1 MYMSPEKV
9 SAEQIKF
16 LKAIEKQKRK
26 IIMLRILMLVIFITA
41 WEAATQA
48 KWIDP
53 FIFSSPSRILNT
65 LIRLYRDGS
74 VWMHVWTTL
83 WETVVGFLLG
93 TVFGILIAVVLW
105 ISETCSKVMEPY
117 LVVGNALPKIAL
129 GPVFI
134 VWLGAGSVSIIA
146 VAVSVSLIVTVLE
159 VYTGFTEADPEK
171 IRLVKSFGA
180 TKKQILKK
188 VILPSSFPV
197 MMNSLKVNVGLSW
210 VGVIVGEF
218 LVSKAGL
225 GYLIVYGGQVFQ
237 LDLVMT
243 SVVIL
248 SVLAA
253 LMYFGVQLL
262 GKGISSKY

>member
-1 MYMSPEKV
+1 MYPDGTSK
-9 SAEQIKF
+9 EQ
-16 LKAIEKQKRK
+16 LEYLRRVKARKRL
-26 IIMLRILMLVIFITA
+26 ILLMRILLLLVFFA
-41 WEAATQA
+41 VWEIATRV
-48 KWIDP
+48 KWMDP
-53 FIFSSPSRILNT
+53 FIFSSPVRMINT
-65 LIRLYRDGS
+65 LARLAKNGTLYE
-74 VWMHVWTTL
+74 HVWTTL

-93 TVFGILIAVVLW
+93 TAIGIIIAVVLW
-105 ISETCSKVMEPY
+105 ASETVSKVLEPY
-117 LVVGNALPKIAL
+117 LVVANALPKIAL

-134 VWLGAGSVSIIA
+134 VWLGAGPLSIIT
-146 VAVSVSLIVTVLE
+146 VALTVSLIVTVLE
-159 VYTGFTEADPEK
+159 VYTGFQEADPEK

-180 TKKQILKK
+180 SRKQVLTK

-218 LVSKAGL
+218 LVSRAGL

-243 SVVIL
+243 SVLIL

-262 GKGISSKY
+262 GRVISKNY

>member
-1 MYMSPEKV
+1 MSLEKT
-9 SAEQIKF
+9 SAEQMQYLKKIKR
-16 LKAIEKQKRK
+16 RK
-26 IIMLRILMLVIFITA
+26 CIILLLRILVLVILISV
-41 WEAATQA
+41 WEIATQA
-48 KWIDP
+48 QWMDS
-53 FIFSSPSRILNT
+53 FIFSSPSRIVDT
-65 LIRLYRDGS
+65 FFRLYSDGS
-74 VWMHVWTTL
+74 IWTHVWTTL

-93 TVFGILIAVVLW
+93 TIFGILIAIILW
-105 ISETCSKVMEPY
+105 VSETCSKVLEPY

-134 VWLGAGSVSIIA
+134 VWLGAGSTSIIA

-159 VYTGFTEADPEK
+159 VYTGFKEADPEK
-171 IRLVKSFGA
+171 IRLVRSFGA
-180 TKKQILKK
+180 TKRQVMEK

-197 MMNSLKVNVGLSW
+197 MMNALKVNVGLSW

-218 LVSKAGL
+218 LVSRAGL

-248 SVLAA
+248 SILAA

>member
-1 MYMSPEKV
+1 MYPEKV
-9 SAEQIKF
+9 SSEQIQY
-16 LKAIEKQKRK
+16 LKSIQRQKHK
-26 IIMLRILMLVIFITA
+26 IVLIRILVFALLISV
-41 WEAATQA
+41 WEVFTQA
-48 KWIDP
+48 KWMDP
-53 FIFSSPSRILNT
+53 FIFSSPSRIVNTFFRLNA
-65 LIRLYRDGS
+65 DGS
-74 VWMHVWTTL
+74 IWAHIWTTL
-83 WETVVGFLLG
+83 WETVVGFMMG
-93 TVFGILIAVVLW
+93 TIFGIMIAIVLW
-105 ISETCSKVMEPY
+105 ISETCSKVLEPY

-134 VWLGAGSVSIIA
+134 VWLGAGSISIIA

-159 VYTGFTEADPEK
+159 VYTGFREADPEK

-180 TKKQILKK
+180 TKTQILKK

-210 VGVIVGEF
+210 VGIIVGEF
-218 LVSKAGL
+218 LVSKKGL

-248 SVLAA
+248 SALAA

-262 GKGISSKY
+262 GKGISSRY

>member
-1 MYMSPEKV
+1 MSDEKI
-9 SAEQIKF
+9 SAEQIQY
-16 LKAIEKQKRK
+16 LKKIEKQKR
-26 IIMLRILMLVIFITA
+26 MVLFLRILVLVVFIA
-41 WEAATQA
+41 VWEAATLAQ
-48 KWIDP
+48 WIDP
-53 FIFSSPSRILNT
+53 FIFSSPSRIVNT
-65 LIRLYRDGS
+65 LIRLYKDGS
-74 VWMHVWTTL
+74 AWMHVWTTL
-83 WETVVGFLLG
+83 WETVTGFLLG
-93 TVFGILIAVVLW
+93 TVLGILIAVALW
-105 ISETCSKVMEPY
+105 VSETLSKVLEPY

-134 VWLGAGSVSIIA
+134 VWLGAGSISIIA
-146 VAVSVSLIVTVLE
+146 VAVSVSVIVTVLE

-180 TKKQILKK
+180 TRRQILKK

-262 GKGISSKY
+262 GKSISSRY

>member
-1 MYMSPEKV
+1 MYPEGI
-9 SAEQIKF
+9 SEEQQKYLKRIKS
-16 LKAIEKQKRK
+16 QKRF
-26 IIMLRILMLVIFITA
+26 ILVMRILLVISFFALWETA
-41 WEAATQA
+41 TRL
-48 KWIDP
+48 KWMDP
-53 FIFSSPSRILNT
+53 FIFSSPVRMVSTIAR
-65 LIRLYRDGS
+65 LIEEGS
-74 VWMHVWTTL
+74 IFLHIWTTL

-93 TVFGILIAVVLW
+93 TLIGILIAIVLW
-105 ISETCSKVMEPY
+105 VSMTISKIIEPY
-117 LVVGNALPKIAL
+117 LVVANALPKIAL

-134 VWLGAGSVSIIA
+134 VWLGAGPASIIT
-146 VAVSVSLIVTVLE
+146 VAVSISLIVTVLE
-159 VYTGFTEADPEK
+159 VYTGFQEADPEK

-180 TKKQILKK
+180 SNKQVLTK

-197 MMNSLKVNVGLSW
+197 MMSALKVNVGLSW

-243 SVVIL
+243 SVLIL

-262 GKGISSKY
+262 GKRIGKKY

>member
-1 MYMSPEKV
+1 MSLEKT
-9 SAEQIKF
+9 SAEQMQYLKKIKR
-16 LKAIEKQKRK
+16 RK
-26 IIMLRILMLVIFITA
+26 CIILLLRVLVLVILIFV
-41 WEAATQA
+41 WEIATQA
-48 KWIDP
+48 QWMDS
-53 FIFSSPSRILNT
+53 FIFSSPSRIVDT
-65 LIRLYRDGS
+65 FFRLYSDGS
-74 VWMHVWTTL
+74 IWTHVWTTL

-93 TVFGILIAVVLW
+93 TIFGILIAIILW
-105 ISETCSKVMEPY
+105 VSETCSKVLEPY

-134 VWLGAGSVSIIA
+134 VWLGAGSTSIIA

-159 VYTGFTEADPEK
+159 VYTGFKEADPEK
-171 IRLVKSFGA
+171 IRLVRSFGA
-180 TKKQILKK
+180 TKRQVMEK

-197 MMNSLKVNVGLSW
+197 MMNALKVNVGLSW

-218 LVSKAGL
+218 LVSRAGL

-248 SVLAA
+248 SILAA

>member
-1 MYMSPEKV
+1 MYPENA
-9 SAEQIKF
+9 SYEQIRY
-16 LKAIEKQKRK
+16 IKRVERNK
-26 IIMLRILMLVIFITA
+26 RVILLLRILLLGILISL
-41 WEAATQA
+41 WEAATRFQ
-48 KWIDP
+48 WMDP
-53 FIFSSPSRILNT
+53 FIFSSPSRIVNT
-65 LIRLYRDGS
+65 FLRLCKNGS
-74 VWMHVWTTL
+74 LWIHLWTTL
-83 WETVVGFLLG
+83 WETIVGFILG
-93 TVFGILIAVVLW
+93 TVFGILIAILLW
-105 ISETCSKVMEPY
+105 ISETCSKVLEPY

-134 VWLGAGSVSIIA
+134 VWLGAGSVSIIT
-146 VAVSVSLIVTVLE
+146 VAVSVSLIVTILE
-159 VYTGFTEADPEK
+159 VYTGFREADPEK

-180 TKKQILKK
+180 TKRQILNK

-248 SVLAA
+248 SILAA
-253 LMYFGVQLL
+253 MMYFGVQLL

>member
-1 MYMSPEKV
+1 MSHEKT
-9 SAEQIKF
+9 SAEQIQY
-16 LKAIEKQKRK
+16 LKKVERQKR
-26 IIMLRILMLVIFITA
+26 IILWLRVLMLVILIAA
-41 WEAATQA
+41 WEVATRAQ
-48 KWIDP
+48 WMDS

-65 LIRLYRDGS
+65 LIRLYGDGII
-74 VWMHVWTTL
+74 WLHVWTTL
-83 WETVVGFLLG
+83 WETVIGFLLG
-93 TVFGILIAVVLW
+93 TIFGILIAIVLW
-105 ISETCSKVMEPY
+105 ISETCSKVLEPY
-117 LVVGNALPKIAL
+117 LVVANALPKIAL

-134 VWLGAGSVSIIA
+134 VWLGAGSFSIIA

-159 VYTGFTEADPEK
+159 VYTGFNEADIEK

-180 TKKQILKK
+180 TKKQVLKK

-218 LVSKAGL
+218 LVSRAGL

>member
-1 MYMSPEKV
+1 MQYLKK
-9 SAEQIKF
+9 IKR
-16 LKAIEKQKRK
+16 RK
-26 IIMLRILMLVIFITA
+26 CIILLLRILVLVILISV
-41 WEAATQA
+41 WEIATQA
-48 KWIDP
+48 QWMDS
-53 FIFSSPSRILNT
+53 FIFSSPSRIVDT
-65 LIRLYRDGS
+65 FFRLYSDGS
-74 VWMHVWTTL
+74 IWTHVWTTL

-93 TVFGILIAVVLW
+93 TIFGILIAIILW
-105 ISETCSKVMEPY
+105 VSETCSKVLEPY

-134 VWLGAGSVSIIA
+134 VWLGAGSTSIIA

-159 VYTGFTEADPEK
+159 VYTGFKEADPEK
-171 IRLVKSFGA
+171 IRLVRSFGA
-180 TKKQILKK
+180 TKRQVMGK

-197 MMNSLKVNVGLSW
+197 MMNALKVNVGLSW

-218 LVSKAGL
+218 LVSRAGL

-248 SVLAA
+248 SILAA

>member
-1 MYMSPEKV
+1 MDS
-9 SAEQIKF
+9 
-16 LKAIEKQKRK
+16 
-26 IIMLRILMLVIFITA
+26 
-41 WEAATQA
+41 
-48 KWIDP
+48 
-53 FIFSSPSRILNT
+53 FIFSSPSRIVDT
-65 LIRLYRDGS
+65 FFRLYSDGS
-74 VWMHVWTTL
+74 IWTHVWTTL

-93 TVFGILIAVVLW
+93 TIFGILIAIILW
-105 ISETCSKVMEPY
+105 VSETCSKVLEPY

-134 VWLGAGSVSIIA
+134 VWLGAGSTSIIA

-159 VYTGFTEADPEK
+159 VYTGFKEADPEK
-171 IRLVKSFGA
+171 IRLVRSFGA
-180 TKKQILKK
+180 TKRQVMEK

-197 MMNSLKVNVGLSW
+197 MMNALKVNVGLSW

-218 LVSKAGL
+218 LVSRAGL

-248 SVLAA
+248 SILAA

>member
-1 MYMSPEKV
+1 MSLEKT
-9 SAEQIKF
+9 SAEQMQYFKKIKR
-16 LKAIEKQKRK
+16 RK
-26 IIMLRILMLVIFITA
+26 CIILLLRILVLVILISV
-41 WEAATQA
+41 WEIATQA
-48 KWIDP
+48 QWMDS
-53 FIFSSPSRILNT
+53 FIFSSPSRIVDT
-65 LIRLYRDGS
+65 FFRLYSDGS
-74 VWMHVWTTL
+74 IWTHVWTTL

-93 TVFGILIAVVLW
+93 TIFGILIAIILW
-105 ISETCSKVMEPY
+105 VSETCSKVLEPY

-134 VWLGAGSVSIIA
+134 VWLGAGSTSIIA

-159 VYTGFTEADPEK
+159 VYTGFKEADPEK
-171 IRLVKSFGA
+171 IRLVRSFGA
-180 TKKQILKK
+180 TKRQVMEK

-197 MMNSLKVNVGLSW
+197 MMNALKVNVGLSW

-218 LVSKAGL
+218 LVSRAGL

-248 SVLAA
+248 SILAA